1 MVAHRFLNAF
11 FGMRR
16 IIHDGHKIPIESHS
30 STYMISKPISIRYLL
45 AFAFVLA
52 SLIPVSVFSGM
63 AFFQA
68 RQALELEISEDIKI
82 RSKGVMEEIDRMMFE
97 RQQNLNS
104 WSGLDIMREL
114 RIGDVDK
121 RLSDFLSKSKTSY
134 RGLYLEIHAV
144 NLNNKI
150 IASSEAIKIGLD
162 FTEHQNPSPLKLST
176 WLFLSPI
183 IDPITNQLTGY
194 LYAIFDWSKITN
206 ILERSTGDSREAAL
220 FDSQGN
226 IIGQSKNWQQG
237 IDNDSIQAISRSK
250 GYQGAPSLN
259 WSLVVLQSKNVAFT
273 PIRELGWMFLLFL
286 FALIAISILAAAPV
300 ATMIAKPL
308 RNLSAFTR
316 NFKKL
321 PNAGEIPKGGPK
333 EIQALSKAFEHMIQD
348 LHQSQQDLTRAAK
361 LAVVGELSSALSH
374 EVRTPL
380 GILKSSAQILMREQ
394 GLSKEGRE
402 VCGFILSETDRMNK
416 LIDTLLDSAKV
427 RPIEIELIDLVDL
440 IQQTITMLS
449 VQQQKSGVKIDLIGP
464 KKLLVDCDKE
474 QITQV
479 LLNLMINALQLINRK
494 GKIEVNLY
502 SKKNDV
508 LIEIADT
515 GPGIPIEFHERVFD
529 PFFSKRPGGI
539 GLGLAVVRKIIEAHQ
554 GTISA
559 KNSHLGGALFTIRLP
574 IKTSLSTQANKHE

>member
-1 MVAHRFLNAF
+1 
-11 FGMRR
+11 
-16 IIHDGHKIPIESHS
+16 
-30 STYMISKPISIRYLL
+30 MISKPISIRYLL

-68 RQALELEISEDIKI
+68 RQSLELEISEDIKI
-82 RSKGVMEEIDRMMFE
+82 RSNAIMEEIDRMMFE

-114 RIGDVDK
+114 RIGDIDK

-150 IASSEAIKIGLD
+150 IASSEAIKIGSD
-162 FTEHQNPSPLKLST
+162 FTNHQNLSPLTSST
-176 WLFLSPI
+176 WLFSSPI

-194 LYAIFDWSKITN
+194 LYAFFDWSKITN

-220 FDSQGN
+220 FDTQGN

-237 IDNDSIQAISRSK
+237 IDNQSIQAMSHSK

-259 WSLVVLQSKNVAFT
+259 WRLVVLQSKSVAFE
-273 PIRELGWMFLLFL
+273 PIRKLGWMFLLFL
-286 FALIAISILAAAPV
+286 LAVITISILAAAPV

-308 RNLSAFTR
+308 RKLSAFTR
-316 NFKKL
+316 NFKKI
-321 PNAGEIPKGGPK
+321 PNTAEIPKGGPK
-333 EIQALSKAFEHMIQD
+333 EIQALSKAFEQMIQD

-394 GLSKEGRE
+394 GLSKEGKE

-427 RPIEIELIDLVDL
+427 RPIEIEPIDLVEL
-440 IQQTITMLS
+440 TKQTITMLS
-449 VQQQKSGVKIDLIGP
+449 AQQQKSGVKINLIAP
-464 KKLLVDCDKE
+464 KKLSVDCDKE

-479 LLNLMINALQLINRK
+479 LLNLMINALQLINNK

-515 GPGIPIEFHERVFD
+515 GPGIPTEFQERVFD